1 MFALDA
7 SDSSFKFMSGSKAP
21 LAIHTSAP
29 DGAATIDKAGDLR
42 LATFSND
49 VGDAGRPA
57 IVFQRARNAEGTPQI
72 VNKDDIVGEVRFDAF
87 NGEKF
92 ASTASIAVKVDGA
105 PKEGKIGTSLGF
117 KTSAK
122 DGPQVGKVVEW
133 MTLGS
138 DGSLLLKG
146 LSENTFTVN
155 GGASVGKDLH
165 VDGAFESKGASI
177 AGDASIARAL
187 SVGQG
192 ISVEAGNLVVQKGGA
207 VISGSDG
214 LVVDGGDISAKG
226 KVDAGGDISTEGAI
240 HAKGSAEIKGS
251 FRILSDKSDAV
262 AIPSGGLT
270 VAKAITATEGDLDIK
285 KGGARIAGN
294 VDLGGGLKRKGVNVG
309 GKLVIDDASDDSAT
323 FAGGL
328 VVKKSISLIF
338 RIFI

>member
-1 MFALDA
+1 
-7 SDSSFKFMSGSKAP
+7 
-21 LAIHTSAP
+21 
-29 DGAATIDKAGDLR
+29 
-42 LATFSND
+42 
-49 VGDAGRPA
+49 
-57 IVFQRARNAEGTPQI
+57 
-72 VNKDDIVGEVRFDAF
+72 
-87 NGEKF
+87 
-92 ASTASIAVKVDGA
+92 
-105 PKEGKIGTSLGF
+105 
-117 KTSAK
+117 
-122 DGPQVGKVVEW
+122 

-165 VDGAFESKGASI
+165 VDGAFESKGASF

-294 VDLGGGLKRKGVNVG
+294 VDLGGGLKCKGVNIG

-328 VVKKSISLIF
+328 VVKKSISLEGNLKVGAGASIIGDLDVGGKVNVAGDAALRALNVEGTSQLNGGVTIKGDMLLSG
-338 RIFI
+338 RIMLSSDDGASMDVWEAVKALRALVEEKAKVAESFEQKLEESEKKWSQIVEKLETRVRSLEGKLGSAA